1 MASLIDDYDNDFLNS
16 IRSRDLCSSVS
27 CPQNYIP
34 EQTGF
39 ARCNS
44 SPCNLELRDR
54 EDLDICCIPIC
65 SSDSDCN
72 NNKICVT
79 ENDVSIC
86 INSCNDDSDCED
98 ELSCLEKDGNRY
110 CQKDESKFISLLN
123 RLGFII
129 ERALYSDNIIVDTVI
144 LIIFAYLISKFIDTF
159 NININIT

>member
-1 MASLIDDYDNDFLNS
+1 MASLVDDYDNNFLNS
-16 IRSRDLCSSVS
+16 IRTRDLCSSVS
-27 CPQNYIP
+27 CPENYIP

-44 SPCNLELRDR
+44 SPCNVALPDG
-54 EDLDICCIPIC
+54 EDLNICCIPTC
-65 SSDSDCN
+65 NSDSDCN
-72 NNKICVT
+72 KQICVT

-86 INSCNDDSDCED
+86 TNSCNDDSDCED
-98 ELSCLEKDGNRY
+98 ELSCLEKDGKKY

-123 RLGFII
+123 RFGFII